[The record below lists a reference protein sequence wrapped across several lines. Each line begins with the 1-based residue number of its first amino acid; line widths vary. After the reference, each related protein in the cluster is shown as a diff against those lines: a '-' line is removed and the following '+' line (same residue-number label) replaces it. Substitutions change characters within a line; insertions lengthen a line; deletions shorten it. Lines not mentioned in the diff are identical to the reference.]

1 MKLTKQFIEDVLRE
15 TVREYNEKVYSCTN
29 DVEIRYIS
37 EEKFIGDALK
47 NNLIQLQ
54 INLGIYKDFKNEYPN
69 FLVVYN
75 EDKNAIRKFINL
87 PYRISICFEKARDIL
102 NQFDEDEVRL
112 YLKRCSAHEITHLFE
127 DEIIE
132 DKKYKQLWNKC
143 LSDSRGNL
151 QASNEQ
157 LAESIADMIVSEGD
171 VKHIS
176 EKIWQGVNKNIENIR
191 RIKH

>member
-15 TVREYNEKVYSCTN
+15 TVREYNEKVYNCTN

-54 INLGIYKDFKNEYPN
+54 IKLGIYKDFKNEYPN

-75 EDKNAIRKFINL
+75 EDKNVIRKFINL
-87 PYRISICFEKARDIL
+87 PYKISICFEKACDIL